1 MVGDVIVG
9 GELFTDYSDHRKLV
23 TLNPKLKSTGA
34 GRYQLF
40 LSRWWMLYRK
50 QLGLKDFSPK
60 SWRWHCSRLERGAL
74 PMIDRG
80 DIRRK
85 STVAAISGLHSLALV
100 MVSSSIRLTAWL
112 AKFKEVR
119 MVRADWCWAESP
131 RLSPLWLS
139 ASSSA
144 CHGLLIKAV
153 ITPLPT
159 KPSATKAENWSWRT
173 RQLLT
178 CRCVSVMLLR
188 SMQRSKELAD
198 AKAEND
204 ALRDDV
210 AAGRR
215 RLHIKAVCQSVWSH
229 HASGVD
235 NAASP
240 WLADTH
246 NDYFTLRE
254 RLITGAKNNWKEP
267 RSILMSS
274 ADRVAHID
282 GQLMQLLWA
291 IHTRFQHMN
300 GTKTEQ
306 SIYECLLGFCF
317 INIFCAATNFGCN
330 TVSSAQ
336 FQKRRNDGWWFPL
349 CAIAAGLF
357 WNSNVCLYIL

>member
-1 MVGDVIVG
+1 MVEINNQRKAFLDMLAWSEELITDVRKPKSWLWRHCRRRAIYW
-9 GELFTDYSDHRKLV
+9 LLRSPRKLV

-34 GRYQLF
+34 GRYQL
-40 LSRWWMLYRK
+40 LSVGGMPTQAAWPERLLSEKSGRCGIAAIKGVALYLWLIVVISVR
-50 QLGLKDFSPK
+50 Q
-60 SWRWHCSRLERGAL
+60 
-74 PMIDRG
+74 
-80 DIRRK
+80 
-85 STVAAISGLHSLALV
+85 STVAAISGLHCRALV

-112 AKFKEVR
+112 QNSKK
-119 MVRADWCWAESP
+119 RAERSEIDVWAESP

-139 ASSSA
+139 SSSA
-144 CHGLLIKAV
+144 CHGLLIITV

-159 KPSATKAENWSWRT
+159 KPSATKMPENWSWRT

-188 SMQRSKELAD
+188 SMQNTRSELAD

-215 RLHIKAVCQSVWSH
+215 RLHIKAVYQSVREATT
-229 HASGVD
+229 ASGVD

-240 WLADTH
+240 TGRHRWT
-246 NDYFTLRE
+246 DYFTLRE
-254 RLITGAKNNWKEP
+254 RLITIKNNWKEP

-291 IHTRFQHMN
+291 IHTRFQR
-300 GTKTEQ
+300 
-306 SIYECLLGFCF
+306 
-317 INIFCAATNFGCN
+317 
-330 TVSSAQ
+330 V
-336 FQKRRNDGWWFPL
+336 
-349 CAIAAGLF
+349 
-357 WNSNVCLYIL
+357 